1 MKFSKLFGK
10 FFIALVVPSLMISSC
25 ALLGLEEE
33 EEETTTAASTPTV
46 DTSSADPMTF
56 GSYSYTSFTGPC
68 YADGSY
74 YMQQTMFL
82 EGTNFKESLTVST
95 DANCSV
101 SAGSTV
107 TLNGTELSNP
117 ATFTYSNANINTGAI
132 GTYGTNVTI
141 TDADGNSVT
150 SGFYILSGNS
160 SGSGRAKVNLIVVP
174 KTASK
179 AHVAAPGD
187 SCQDNSGTYLV
198 NTSQC
203 TLLQAD
209 YTLSELDAN

>member
-33 EEETTTAASTPTV
+33 EEETTTAAATPTV

-68 YADGSY
+68 FADGSY
-74 YMQQTMFL
+74 YMKQTMFL
-82 EGTNFKESLTVST
+82 EGTDFKESLTIST

-107 TLNGTELSNP
+107 TLNGTEFSNP
-117 ATFTYSNANINTGAI
+117 ATFTYSNASINTGSM
-132 GTYGTNVTI
+132 GTATNVTL

-160 SGSGRAKVNLIVVP
+160 SGSGRAKINLIVVP

-187 SCQDNSGTYLV
+187 TCKDNSGTDLY

-203 TLLQAD
+203 TLLHSD
-209 YTLSELDAN
+209 YILSELDGN

>member
-33 EEETTTAASTPTV
+33 EEETTTAAATPTV

-68 YADGSY
+68 FADGSY
-74 YMQQTMFL
+74 YMKQTMFL
-82 EGTNFKESLTVST
+82 EGTDFKESLTIST

-107 TLNGTELSNP
+107 TLNGTEFSNP
-117 ATFTYSNANINTGAI
+117 ATFTYSNASINTGSM
-132 GTYGTNVTI
+132 GTATNVTL

-160 SGSGRAKVNLIVVP
+160 SGSGRAKINLIVVP

-187 SCQDNSGTYLV
+187 TCKDNSGTDLY
-198 NTSQC
+198 NTPQC
-203 TLLQAD
+203 TLLHSD
-209 YTLSELDAN
+209 YILSELDGN

>member
-33 EEETTTAASTPTV
+33 EEETTTAAATPTV

-68 YADGSY
+68 FADGSY
-74 YMQQTMFL
+74 YMKQTMFL
-82 EGTNFKESLTVST
+82 EGTDFKESLTIST

-107 TLNGTELSNP
+107 TLNGTEFSNP
-117 ATFTYSNANINTGAI
+117 ATFTYSNASINTGSM
-132 GTYGTNVTI
+132 GTATNVTL

-160 SGSGRAKVNLIVVP
+160 SGSGRAKINLIVVP

-187 SCQDNSGTYLV
+187 TCKDNSGTDLY

-203 TLLQAD
+203 TLLHSD
-209 YTLSELDAN
+209 YTLSELDGN